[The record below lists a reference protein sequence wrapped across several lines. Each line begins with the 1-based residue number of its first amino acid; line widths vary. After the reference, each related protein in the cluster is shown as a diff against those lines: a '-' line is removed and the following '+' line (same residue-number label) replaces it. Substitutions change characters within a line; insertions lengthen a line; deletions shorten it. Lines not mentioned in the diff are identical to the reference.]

1 MEVRGLNLVLVLIA
15 VIAIGLSFISIA
27 LPSGTFP
34 NSSPGILYWNIPCA
48 LISFSIA
55 MYFCFKK

>member
-1 MEVRGLNLVLVLIA
+1 MEVRGRNLVLVLIA
-15 VIAIGLSFISIA
+15 AIAIGLCFIPVA

-34 NSSPGILYWNIPCA
+34 NSCPEILVWNIPCI
-48 LISFSIA
+48 LLSFGIA

>member
-1 MEVRGLNLVLVLIA
+1 MDVRGLNLVLVLIA
-15 VIAIGLSFISIA
+15 VVALGLLFIPFA

-34 NSSPGILYWNIPCA
+34 NSSPEILVWGIICIV
-48 LISFSIA
+48 ISFGIA